1 MMKNKALAWSLLAFL
16 TTLLLH
22 GWIMARHVPAPNFQ
36 KYPLAARQ
44 YNNRELA
51 KERLAD
57 FSPLYLH
64 LHAAAQKWL
73 PRPER
78 ALLWLQ
84 VLLTALAAGL
94 LLRLLW
100 LYFPPFLAL
109 SGAVIFMFDRGI
121 MIYEHSFEPEIP
133 LLFFLLA
140 FFYCCCGGSSASRH
154 FFAGTFLALALLCR
168 LNFLPLM
175 ILAPWHFRLQNKK
188 GSDWLKASALFLLPV
203 FLALGGLSLR
213 NRSVQG
219 SFSPLAM
226 NPGTVFY
233 EGNNPNS
240 LGQSSIY
247 PPLVYDLG
255 DEFSGQPDCQHLVYR
270 LVARA
275 DSGKNLSISAVNRF
289 WSGKAANFMRD
300 HPINF
305 LRLLGVKTNFFFHNF
320 RRHDLASAFWD
331 DQKLRQAK
339 IPTMPFALV
348 SALAILGLFLARA
361 DWRRFLLFYGLFF
374 FQMAVLLLTY
384 VSARQR
390 VAVTPVFIFFACAAA
405 QKIWDW
411 KIRSRRI
418 LAAAAVM
425 GLALLLTVENDAMKE
440 ESHQWRNFRLS
451 QDLYRQ
457 AREQRQNGL
466 WAEAGIS
473 SLRAMAAAP
482 WLGDS
487 LRPANL
493 SFAPRGYF
501 REALAIHETLA
512 DPDFSHLFDRGVLSL
527 AAGELD
533 KARSIFIWL
542 GEQGYE
548 FKRDYDQSSQPKFYL
563 ARIALGKND
572 RASALALLA
581 AAGREA
587 PGDPEILAFSFVLTG
602 REEFKNRIDR
612 YFDRL
617 DRDFFIGKAFLE
629 MGEPGRAVPY
639 FTRLGRL
646 LPFYRR
652 GQIYLAAALAGS
664 GQTEKGAEIYF
675 AALAKRQDPVF
686 LEKEVLSA
694 LRHWAETPPAK
705 ARSHFFYGLA
715 LRQFGH
721 FRSALAEQQKAL
733 ALAPDHQMIKRE
745 IQRLAGFMPGAPA
758 G

>member
-16 TTLLLH
+16 ATLLLH

-44 YNNRELA
+44 YNNLELDR
-51 KERLAD
+51 ERLAD

-64 LHAAAQKWL
+64 LHIAAKKWL
-73 PRPER
+73 PRPEK
-78 ALLWLQ
+78 AVLWLQ
-84 VLLTALAAGL
+84 VLVTALAAGL

-100 LYFPPFLAL
+100 LYFPPLLAL
-109 SGAVIFMFDRGI
+109 IGAAIFIFDRSI
-121 MIYEHSFEPEIP
+121 MIYEHSFEPEIL

-140 FFYCCCGGSSASRH
+140 FFYCCCGCSRTSRF
-154 FFAGTFLALALLCR
+154 FFAGSFLALALLCR
-168 LNFLPLM
+168 LNFLPLA
-175 ILAPWHFRLQNKK
+175 ILAPWHFRLQNK
-188 GSDWLKASALFLLPV
+188 SNWLKASALFLLPV
-203 FLALGGLSLR
+203 FLALGFLSLR

-226 NPGTVFY
+226 NPGTVFF

-255 DEFSGQPDCQHLVYR
+255 DEFSGQPDCQHVVYR

-275 DSGKNLSISAVNRF
+275 DSGNKLSVGAVNRF

-300 HPINF
+300 HPMNF

-374 FQMAVLLLTY
+374 SQLAVLLLTY

-390 VAVTPVFIFFACAAA
+390 VAVIPVFIFFACAAA
-405 QKIWDW
+405 QKIWAW
-411 KIRSRRI
+411 KVISRRI

-440 ESHQWRNFRLS
+440 ENHQWRNFRLS

-466 WAEAGIS
+466 LAEAGIS
-473 SLRAMAAAP
+473 SLRAVAAAP

-512 DPDFSHLFDRGVLSL
+512 DPDFSDLFDRGVLSL

-533 KARSIFIWL
+533 KARSIFNWL
-542 GEQGYE
+542 DEQGYE
-548 FKRDYDQSSQPKFYL
+548 FKRDYDQSSQLKFYL
-563 ARIALGKND
+563 AQIALKKND

-581 AAGREA
+581 AAGRQA
-587 PGDPEILAFSFVLTG
+587 PGDPEILALSFALTG

-629 MGEPGRAVPY
+629 MGEPGQAVPY

-664 GQTEKGAEIYF
+664 GQAEKGAELYF

-686 LEKEVLSA
+686 LEKEMLSA
-694 LRHWAETPPAK
+694 LRHWTETPPAN

-721 FRSALAEQQKAL
+721 FRSALDQQHKAL
-733 ALAPDHQMIKRE
+733 ALAPGHPMIEKE
-745 IQRLAGFMPGAPA
+745 IARLAGFMPGPPA